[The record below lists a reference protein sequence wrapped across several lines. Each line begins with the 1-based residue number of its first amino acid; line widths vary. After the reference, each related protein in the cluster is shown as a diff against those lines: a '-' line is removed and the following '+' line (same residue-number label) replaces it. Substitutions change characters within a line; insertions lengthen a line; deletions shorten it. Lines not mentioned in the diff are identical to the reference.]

1 MMYEEFVQNG
11 AKGEISEA
19 AYLKVEDVY
28 TAYNRFDSKKSIA
41 DFWNKHGEEGIDAM
55 MAPLDGYRALKSESN
70 AIDKEIAK
78 LENQIAALNAKKA
91 HLAKKMKAVE
101 LQCDLSWHWAK
112 YAR

>member
-1 MMYEEFVQNG
+1 MYEEFVQNG

-28 TAYNRFDSKKSIA
+28 TAYNRFDSKKSIVN
-41 DFWNKHGEEGIDAM
+41 FWNRHGEKGIDAM
-55 MAPLDGYRALKSESN
+55 MVPLDGYRALKSESN

-78 LENQIAALNAKKA
+78 LESQIAGLNAKKA
-91 HLAKKMKAVE
+91 QLAEKMKVVE

-112 YAR
+112 YAQ

>member
-11 AKGEISEA
+11 AKGEISEL
-19 AYLKVEDVY
+19 AYRKVEDVY

-41 DFWNKHGEEGIDAM
+41 DFWNKHGEEGVDAM
-55 MAPLDGYRALKSESN
+55 VAPLDEYRSLKSQSCGV
-70 AIDKEIAK
+70 DKEIAK
-78 LENQIAALNAKKA
+78 LQALIDGLNAKKA
-91 HLAKKMKAVE
+91 QLAKEMKAIE